1 MADLLSRAAT
11 GTLPTRIHSVLPL
24 DQAADAHRTM
34 AKGGVRGRIVL
45 TP

>member
-1 MADLLSRAAT
+1 LADLLARAAN

-24 DQAADAHRTM
+24 DQADDAHRTM
-34 AKGGVRGRIVL
+34 AKGDVRGRIVL